1 MARIGPRPT
10 PTQSQTL
17 QPVTTHCPHCGQ
29 MMWADYTNHRNLITL
44 DGTIRLHLL
53 IRRCHLDTCPRY
65 RIPFRPEAEGRI
77 ALPYHEFG
85 LDVISLVGQLR
96 YLQHRSIAEI
106 HQLLTQRSVL
116 ISHRTVRNLL
126 DRYDE
131 LCTLTVN
138 DPQRVG
144 SILAPQGRV
153 ILALDGLQPDVG
165 HEVLWVLRDCI
176 SGTILMARSLL
187 SSTQDDLAALIL
199 EVKDAIPVPITAVVS
214 DGQTSI
220 QRAVAKALPGVPHQL
235 CQFHYL
241 REATRP
247 IYEADRHA
255 KKELKKRV
263 RGIRVIERQA
273 EHLDGPER
281 TLIEGYC
288 AAVRS
293 ALTDD
298 GAAPLKSPGLLL
310 HERLTLIAASL
321 DRLVA
326 KGKWVDSLKR
336 LRRLLEKGLR
346 ETADSW
352 PVIREWYGWVRR
364 VAHILSNE
372 DQACGKVVRRRLN
385 AVLREMRRRT
395 KSSNGGAG
403 ALLHFLKVTESYK
416 PGLFHCYDGLG
427 LPRTNNDLEQL
438 FGSHRYHERRANGRK
453 KGGSGVVV
461 RGSVRLVSSVS
472 TRLRSL
478 EGVSLVLVDLEK
490 WKELR
495 SRLSQRVNSRCQ
507 QRRFRQNPQTYLSK
521 LENIE
526 LQSTLPH

>member
-85 LDVISLVGQLR
+85 IDVISLVGQLR
-96 YLQHRSIAEI
+96 YSQHRSIGEI
-106 HQLLTQRSVL
+106 LQLLTQRSVT

-131 LCTLTVN
+131 LCTLTVS

-176 SGTILMARSLL
+176 SGLILMARSLL
-187 SSTQDDLAALIL
+187 SSTTDDLASLIGG
-199 EVKDAIPVPITAVVS
+199 VRDAIPVPITGVVS

-220 QRAVAKALPGVPHQL
+220 RAAVAKALPGVPHQL

-241 REATRP
+241 REAARP

-273 EHLDGPER
+273 EQLSGPER
-281 TLIEGYC
+281 ELIEGYC

-298 GAAPLKSPGLLL
+298 GPAPLNSPGLQL
-310 HERLTLIAASL
+310 HERLRQIAASL
-321 DRLVA
+321 DRLEA
-326 KGKWVDSLKR
+326 KGRIVGSLKR
-336 LRRLLEKGLR
+336 LRRLLEKGLN
-346 ETADSW
+346 ETASSW
-352 PVIREWYGWVRR
+352 PVIQEWYGWVRR
-364 VAHILSNE
+364 VAHVLSNE
-372 DQACGKVVRRRLN
+372 DQANGKVVRRRLN
-385 AVLREMRRRT
+385 AVLRRMRQEVRE
-395 KSSNGGAG
+395 KQGSAKVLS
-403 ALLHFLKVTESYK
+403 HFLRVTGSYK
-416 PGLFHCYDGLG
+416 PGLFHCYDGTG
-427 LPRTNNDLEQL
+427 LPRTNNDLEQM
-438 FGSHRYHERRANGRK
+438 FGSHRYHERRSNGRK
-453 KGGSGVVV
+453 KGGSGVIV
-461 RGSVRLVSSVS
+461 RGSVRLVSSVA
-472 TRLRSL
+472 TRLGWL
-478 EGVSLVLVDLEK
+478 EGETLVLRDQLQWKQLRKRLE
-490 WKELR
+490 
-495 SRLSQRVNSRCQ
+495 QRMNSRCQ
-507 QRRFRQNPQTYLSK
+507 QRRYRQDPQSYLTK